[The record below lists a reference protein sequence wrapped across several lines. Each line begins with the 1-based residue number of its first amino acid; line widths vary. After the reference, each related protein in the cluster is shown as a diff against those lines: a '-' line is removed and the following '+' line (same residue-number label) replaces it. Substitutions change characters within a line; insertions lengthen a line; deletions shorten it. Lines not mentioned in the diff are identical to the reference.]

1 MQADGFTVYEIEWW
15 HFDFVGWENY
25 RILTDTFEALDER

>member
-1 MQADGFTVYEIEWW
+1 MTKYGFKVYKNEWW

-25 RILTDTFEALDER
+25 PLMDIPFEKL